1 MPRNVN
7 RPIEGIACGKQQSS
21 ILRVTTLQWTE
32 KEKRVKMRTTN
43 PRIIKQIRSYMLNPN
58 CLYKQTAV
66 KEFSSGYTIAE
77 FEFPLKC
84 LRFRKPKKVLTPE
97 QTEKLRERGKK
108 ALAARRESI
117 ARKAREEA
125 GETNGAE

>member
-1 MPRNVN
+1 MPKNVN
-7 RPIEGIACGKQQSS
+7 RPVEGIARGQMQSR

-32 KEKRVKMRTTN
+32 KEKLVKMRTTN
-43 PRIIKQIRSYMLNPN
+43 QRIIKLIRSYMLNPN

-66 KEFSSGYTIAE
+66 KEYANGYTIAE

-97 QTEKLRERGKK
+97 QMEKQRERGQK

>member
-1 MPRNVN
+1 MPKNVN
-7 RPIEGIACGKQQSS
+7 RPVEGIARGQMQSR

-32 KEKRVKMRTTN
+32 KEKLVKMRTTN
-43 PRIIKQIRSYMLNPN
+43 QRIIKLIRSYMLNPN

-66 KEFSSGYTIAE
+66 KEYANGYTIAE

-97 QTEKLRERGKK
+97 QMEKQRERGKK

>member
-7 RPIEGIACGKQQSS
+7 RPVEGIARGKQQSS

-43 PRIIKQIRSYMLNPN
+43 PRIIKQLRSYLQNPN

-66 KEFSSGYTIAE
+66 KEYANGYTIAE
-77 FEFPLKC
+77 FEFPLGC
-84 LRFRKPKKVLTPE
+84 LRFRPPKKVQTPE
-97 QTEKLRERGKK
+97 QMARMKERGERMQ
-108 ALAARRESI
+108 AARR
-117 ARKAREEA
+117 AYLALRAWKASGEA
-125 GETNGAE
+125 NGAE

>member
-7 RPIEGIACGKQQSS
+7 RPIEGIARGKQQSS

-43 PRIIKQIRSYMLNPN
+43 PRIIKQLRSYMQNPN

-66 KEFSSGYTIAE
+66 KEYANGYTIAE
-77 FEFPLKC
+77 FEFPLGC
-84 LRFRKPKKVLTPE
+84 LRFRPPKKVLTPE
-97 QTEKLRERGKK
+97 QMARMKERGERVQ
-108 ALAARRESI
+108 AARRASL
-117 ARKAREEA
+117 AKKA
-125 GETNGAE
+125 GETSGEANGAE

>member
-7 RPIEGIACGKQQSS
+7 RPIEGIARGKQQSS

-43 PRIIKQIRSYMLNPN
+43 PRIIKQLRSYMQNPN

-66 KEFSSGYTIAE
+66 KEYANGYTIAE
-77 FEFPLKC
+77 FEFPLRC
-84 LRFRKPKKVLTPE
+84 LRFHPPKKVLPPE
-97 QTEKLRERGKK
+97 QLAKMKERGEKM
-108 ALAARRESI
+108 LAVRRANLARR
-117 ARKAREEA
+117 AREASGEA
-125 GETNGAE
+125 NGAE

>member
-1 MPRNVN
+1 MPKNVN
-7 RPIEGIACGKQQSS
+7 RPVDGIARGQMQSR

-32 KEKRVKMRTTN
+32 KEKLVKMRTTN
-43 PRIIKQIRSYMLNPN
+43 QRIIKLIRSYMLNPN

-66 KEFSSGYTIAE
+66 KEYANGYTIAE

-97 QTEKLRERGKK
+97 QIEKQRERGKK
-108 ALAARRESI
+108 ALAAKRESI